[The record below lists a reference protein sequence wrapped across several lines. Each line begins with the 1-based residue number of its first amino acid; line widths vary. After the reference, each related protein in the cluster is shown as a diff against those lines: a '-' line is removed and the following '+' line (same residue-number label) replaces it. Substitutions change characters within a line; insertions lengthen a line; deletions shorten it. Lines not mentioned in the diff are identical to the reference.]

1 MRRAGLVAAQLGFVA
16 ALLVVWQV
24 LAASG
29 RLPAKLAGSPLGV
42 VEALG
47 TWWSSGGLLDD
58 VRSSLAILLVGY
70 VLGLAAGVLLGALI
84 GASPTLGRIADPF
97 ITFVNAMPRILVYP
111 FLTIVLGFGF
121 APKVVLVVF
130 TIVFLVAIVMAG
142 AFVDIPDEMR
152 AGLALYGAGRRDLLR
167 ELYLPA
173 LSLKLL
179 STMRLALGYAFPAVL
194 IAEYVGATEGIG
206 YQVVVSQGRF
216 DVDGILAGVVVMVVI
231 ALLLTGVLTLVER
244 RASRWQGEAR

>member
-142 AFVDIPDEMR
+142 AFEMR